1 MTDYR
6 LAAFDMDGTLLDST
20 RDLQPGTRR
29 AFDAMHAAGTRIMLA
44 SGRPIPGL
52 AMLARKL
59 GLGENLVFAG
69 MNGSVV
75 VDQATGEEIARH
87 PLPADIAKDLIAR
100 AQAHGIMVMLPHGDE
115 LIVEDATHPRVQYE
129 ANGNDLTVRVVD
141 SLVEFQEA
149 PTKVLFCAELPDLAP
164 LHEELMRDL
173 GGRIELAYSS
183 HIYMEAT
190 AAGVDKGSAITD
202 FCEANGI
209 TLDQVIAF
217 GDNGNDVN
225 MLRTAGL
232 GVAMANGI
240 PDAREAADVVTT
252 SNDDEGIAR
261 ILVQHFDF
269 ELPPTA

>member
-1 MTDYR
+1 MTHYC
-6 LAAFDMDGTLLDST
+6 LVAFDMDGTLLDST

-29 AFDAMHAAGTRIMLA
+29 AFEAMRAAGTRIMLA

-59 GLGENLVFAG
+59 DLGRDMVFAG

-75 VDQATGEEIARH
+75 VDQATGEEISRH
-87 PLPADIAKDLIAR
+87 PLPVDVAKDLITR
-100 AQAHGIMVMLPHGDE
+100 AQAHGIMVMLPHGSE
-115 LIVEDATHPRVQYE
+115 LIVEDSTHPRVQYE
-129 ANGNDLTVRVVD
+129 ANGNDLTVRVVE
-141 SLVEFQEA
+141 SLVDFQEA

-164 LHEELMRDL
+164 LHAELMRDFE
-173 GGRIELAYSS
+173 GRIELAYSS

-190 AAGVDKGSAITD
+190 AVGVDKGSAITD
-202 FCEANGI
+202 FCQANGL
-209 TLDQVIAF
+209 TVEQVIAF
-217 GDNGNDVN
+217 GDNGNDVT

-240 PDAREAADVVTT
+240 PEAHEAADVVTT

-261 ILVQHFDF
+261 VLAQHFDF
-269 ELPPTA
+269 ELPSG